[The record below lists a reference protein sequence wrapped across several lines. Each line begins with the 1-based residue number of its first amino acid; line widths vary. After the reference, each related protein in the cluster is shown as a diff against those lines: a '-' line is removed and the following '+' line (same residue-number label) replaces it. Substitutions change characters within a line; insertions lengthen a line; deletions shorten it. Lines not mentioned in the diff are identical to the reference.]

1 MKIIITQSA
10 LLRLRKIHAYYKSR
24 VSRETADRIRHKIFD
39 AIEIL
44 KENPEVGPI
53 EENLQDLH
61 LGHRR
66 LVEGHY
72 KIIYR
77 LEGHTVYVTD
87 IFDSRQDPSKMIG

>member
-72 KIIYR
+72 KNHLSIRRAHR
-77 LEGHTVYVTD
+77 LRDGY
-87 IFDSRQDPSKMIG
+87 IRQPARSL